1 MTAKI
6 KISSKWWLAALSWA
20 FIVGCDETALR
31 DNPFDPDGVAYNG
44 ESSSSEVA
52 LSSSS
57 EMSSSSNVGSSS
69 SEQSSSSSLS
79 SSLSSSSS
87 QAESSSSNGQSSS
100 SVAPS
105 SSSIAQSSS
114 AQAGG
119 VAGSLWNFKTNVNT
133 DNLGFVYAPGV
144 QDSLVSG
151 SYTSLKYGIWYG
163 YTDSELSGDHSQIS
177 PVDAKGSLA
186 VCDVSAKSCAEAFAF
201 ESDVQALK
209 VKLDLKGNA
218 VNPFAGVSV
227 RFVEAPSSIN
237 LTAMNKEGFCLTY
250 ALQVDDNSAQVKMH
264 LGSTSIGEAQSF
276 GYFEYKLDA
285 SSTWKT
291 VELPWTEFE
300 KPSFAT
306 HSVTREKSLETFTD
320 LAFHFV
326 AASSYVTGKSATL
339 LIADLGWKG
348 DACGAPAVAP
358 NFQMP

>member
-20 FIVGCDETALR
+20 ILSGCDETALR

-44 ESSSSEVA
+44 ESSSSEIA
-52 LSSSS
+52 FSSSS
-57 EMSSSSNVGSSS
+57 EISSSANVGSSS
-69 SEQSSSSSLS
+69 SEQASAGSSS

-87 QAESSSSNGQSSS
+87 QAQSSS
-100 SVAPS
+100 SVVPS
-105 SSSIAQSSS
+105 SSSITQSSS

-119 VAGSLWNFKTNVNT
+119 VAGSLWNFKTNVNAA
-133 DNLGFVYAPGV
+133 NLGFVYAPGV
-144 QDSLVSG
+144 KDALADG
-151 SYTSLKYGIWYG
+151 SYTSLQYGVWYG
-163 YTDSELSGDHSQIS
+163 YTGDILSGDSSLIS
-177 PVDAKGSLA
+177 PVDANGSLA
-186 VCDVSAKSCAEAFAF
+186 ICDATDKSCAKAFAF

-218 VNPFAGVSV
+218 EFPYAGVGV
-227 RFVEAPSSIN
+227 RFVDASSSIN
-237 LTAMNKEGFCLTY
+237 LTAINKEGFCLTY
-250 ALQVDDNSAQVKMH
+250 ALQVDDNSAQVKMQ
-264 LGSTSIGEAQSF
+264 LGTTSIGSNEF
-276 GYFEYKLDA
+276 YGYYEYILDA

-300 KPSFAT
+300 KPSFTA
-306 HSVTREKSLETFTD
+306 HSVTRDKSLETFTE
-320 LAFHFV
+320 LLFHFIG
-326 AASSYVTGKSATL
+326 ASTYVTGKSATL